1 MVDPDDREEADMMRI
16 RLMAVVAAAALALA
30 ACGGEDAEG
39 GGGEGGGAGTLS
51 MIDNEFDPASLT
63 VSAGDSLEVSN
74 DGANPH
80 NISIEGTDIDE
91 DVDPGQSTSVMIDA
105 EPGEY
110 TMFCEFHRSGGMEG
124 TVTVQ

>member
-1 MVDPDDREEADMMRI
+1 MVDTDDRGEADMVRI
-16 RLMAVVAAAALALA
+16 GLMAVAVAAALALA
-30 ACGGEDAEG
+30 ACGGEDAG
-39 GGGEGGGAGTLS
+39 GGGGGTLS

-74 DGANPH
+74 DGANLH
-80 NISIEGTDIDE
+80 NITIEGTDIDE
-91 DVDPGQSTSVMIDA
+91 DVEPGQSTSVTIDA
-105 EPGEY
+105 DPGEY

>member
-1 MVDPDDREEADMMRI
+1 MVRI
-16 RLMAVVAAAALALA
+16 GRMAVAVAAALALA
-30 ACGGEDAEG
+30 ACGGENAEG
-39 GGGEGGGAGTLS
+39 GGGEGGGGGGTLS

-63 VSAGDSLEVSN
+63 VGAGDSLEVSN

-80 NISIEGTDIDE
+80 NITIEGTDVDE
-91 DVDPGQSTSVMIDA
+91 DVDPGQSTSVTIDA
-105 EPGEY
+105 EAGEY